1 MGIFDKVEGIV
12 KRQMVLFSVVDT
24 SGSMIG
30 TKIGSVNTAIRE
42 VLPELKGIGG
52 SDVDLKITCLKFSSG
67 CSWMHPSPVP
77 VENFQWNNLSADG
90 VTDFGAA
97 CKELSDKMAKEKFMS
112 APSASVAPAIFLM
125 SDGEP
130 TDDYKSG
137 LAALQQNNWYKYAI
151 KVAVAIG
158 DGLCVVLEDEESI
171 ITTIKNDG
179 RLAFSKTTSLCDNDA
194 IKNFRESFGF
204 TKINGLTVATDG
216 IADSFEPEKYLQ
228 FNKELYDNFT
238 EIPDKAG
245 AELEAFLPELSERGS
260 RDDVSIAEI
269 FRMKGKSY
277 RGGL

>member
-12 KRQMVLFSVVDT
+12 KRQMVLFFVVDT

-52 SDVDLKITCLKFSSG
+52 SDVDLKIACLKFSSG

-97 CKELSDKMAKEKFMS
+97 CKELSSKMDKSKFLS

-130 TDDYKSG
+130 TDDYKTG

-158 DGLCVVLEDEESI
+158 DDANIDVLREFTGNIEAVITVHTPEALRKMIRFVSVTSSQIGSKSQPMQDGQIESKQDAMI
-171 ITTIKNDG
+171 EQIKD
-179 RLAFSKTTSLCDNDA
+179 LQQTDPDLSQTSTN
-194 IKNFRESFGF
+194 
-204 TKINGLTVATDG
+204 
-216 IADSFEPEKYLQ
+216 AD
-228 FNKELYDNFT
+228 DW
-238 EIPDKAG
+238 
-245 AELEAFLPELSERGS
+245 
-260 RDDVSIAEI
+260 
-269 FRMKGKSY
+269 
-277 RGGL
+277 